1 MIQLMIVKTGKG
13 YSKKDKWQRFDE
25 ETKYFGSMQEAK
37 DWIKETYRKAKRTPM
52 YVDLK
57 DGGSK
62 KVGYVIGFRNADWS
76 HAPVEHWIQ
85 QDWIEFREV
94 KTITP

>member
-13 YSKKDKWQRFDE
+13 YGKSEKWQSFDE
-25 ETKYFGSMQEAK
+25 ETKYFANITEAK
-37 DWIKETYRKAKRTPM
+37 NWIKETYGMAKRSPIYRDSKEGT
-52 YVDLK
+52 
-57 DGGSK
+57 K

-76 HAPVEHWIQ
+76 HLPINHWIE

-94 KTITP
+94 KTITI